1 MREETRQ
8 REANAREVLAVRLPV
23 GRATE
28 DSREDAGLLWE
39 TYGGREGGT
48 REPPTGVLLA
58 GRAPSRAP
66 SCEREAPG
74 SRLSAA
80 AVCFAEPAEAGR
92 PLEVAVPS
100 PPTAL
105 PGAPGSCWD
114 PKSSRPVTLTRKSGL
129 PEAKSVLGKNWF
141 KSRYRRERTSGSGD
155 LDRNPMASE
164 SAGAPRWAF
173 SVP

>member
-8 REANAREVLAVRLPV
+8 RGTHAREVLAVRLRV

-39 TYGGREGGT
+39 TCGGREGGT
-48 REPPTGVLLA
+48 REPPAGVLLA
-58 GRAPSRAP
+58 ARAPSRATG
-66 SCEREAPG
+66 CEREAPG
-74 SRLSAA
+74 SRPLTAA
-80 AVCFAEPAEAGR
+80 AVSFAEPAEAGR

-114 PKSSRPVTLTRKSGL
+114 PKTSSPVTLTRKSWL

-141 KSRYRRERTSGSGD
+141 KSRYRRKELRGVGT
-155 LDRNPMASE
+155 
-164 SAGAPRWAF
+164 
-173 SVP
+173 